1 MIVSIKKIKFS
12 MLVLASA
19 SKGRKKLLDQIALRH
34 KVIVSDFD
42 ETQLQE
48 LDPKLKVKL
57 LAKAKADSSL
67 KKLIRENHALNTFQ
81 ALLGCDSL
89 FEFEGEIFEKP
100 INKNQLISRW
110 QRMSGNSGLLHTGHY
125 LILKD
130 NFKSGIKS
138 ISRNKCF
145 EGVVS
150 TKIEFMCLSNFEIN
164 KYASTSEPYNCAGG
178 FAIEGNGGLFIK
190 KIDGCFSNVIG
201 LSLPWLKNNLERLS
215 LSRLLLDR

>member
-1 MIVSIKKIKFS
+1 MF
-12 MLVLASA
+12 VLASA
-19 SKGRKKLLDQIALRH
+19 SKARQKLLDQIALGH

-48 LDPKLKVKL
+48 SDPILKVKL

-89 FEFEGEIFEKP
+89 FEFDGQIFGKP
-100 INKNQLISRW
+100 TTKKQLISRW
-110 QRMSGNSGLLHTGHY
+110 QRMSGNSGFLHTGHY
-125 LILKD
+125 LISLD
-130 NFKSGIKS
+130 NFKSDKKS
-138 ISRNKCF
+138 ISLDKFC

-150 TKIEFMCLSNFEIN
+150 TKIEFMSLSNIEII
-164 KYASTSEPYNCAGG
+164 KYPSTSEPYNCAGG
-178 FAIEGNGGLFIK
+178 FAIEGYGGLFIK

-201 LSLPWLKNNLERLS
+201 LSLPWLKTNLEKFGFS
-215 LSRLLLDR
+215 ELL

>member
-1 MIVSIKKIKFS
+1 MF
-12 MLVLASA
+12 LLASA
-19 SKGRKKLLDQIALRH
+19 SKASQKLLDQIALRH

-48 LDPKLKVKL
+48 PDPILKVKL
-57 LAKAKADSSL
+57 LAKGKAESAL
-67 KKLIRENHALNTFQ
+67 KKLIEENHALNTYQ

-89 FEFEGEIFEKP
+89 FEFKGEIFEKP
-100 INKNQLISRW
+100 INKEQLISRW
-110 QRMSGNSGLLHTGHY
+110 ERMSGQSGFLHTGHY
-125 LILKD
+125 LISLD
-130 NFKSGIKS
+130 NSKSDMES
-138 ISRNKCF
+138 ISQNYSC

-150 TKIEFMCLSNFEIN
+150 TKIEFMNLSNLEID

-201 LSLPWLKNNLERLS
+201 LSLPWLKNNLEKFG

>member
-1 MIVSIKKIKFS
+1 MF
-12 MLVLASA
+12 VLASA
-19 SKGRKKLLDQIALRH
+19 SKARQKLLDQIALRH

-48 LDPKLKVKL
+48 LDPVLKVKL
-57 LAKAKADSSL
+57 LAKGKADSAL
-67 KKLIRENHALNTFQ
+67 KKLIKENHALNTFQ

-100 INKNQLISRW
+100 INREQLISRW
-110 QRMSGNSGLLHTGHY
+110 QRMSGKSGWLHTGHC
-125 LILKD
+125 LISID
-130 NFKSGIKS
+130 DFKSDIKS
-138 ISRNKCF
+138 ISLPKFC

-150 TKIEFMCLSNFEIN
+150 TKVEFMCLSNIEIN

-178 FAIEGNGGLFIK
+178 FAIEGNGGIFIK
-190 KIDGCFSNVIG
+190 KIDGCFTNVIG
-201 LSLPWLKNNLERLS
+201 LSLPWLKNNLEKLG

>member
-1 MIVSIKKIKFS
+1 MF
-12 MLVLASA
+12 VLASA
-19 SKGRKKLLDQIALRH
+19 SKARQKLLDQIALRH

-48 LDPKLKVKL
+48 PDPILKVKL
-57 LAKAKADSSL
+57 LAKGKADSAL
-67 KKLIRENHALNTFQ
+67 KKLIEENHALNTYQ

-89 FEFEGEIFEKP
+89 FEFKGEIFEKP
-100 INKNQLISRW
+100 INKEQLISRW
-110 QRMSGNSGLLHTGHY
+110 KRMSGQSGSLHTGHY
-125 LILKD
+125 LISLE
-130 NFKSGIKS
+130 NSKSGMEI
-138 ISRNKCF
+138 ISQNNSC

-150 TKIEFMCLSNFEIN
+150 TKIEFMNLSNFEIN

-201 LSLPWLKNNLERLS
+201 LSLPWLKNNLEKLG

>member
-1 MIVSIKKIKFS
+1 MF
-12 MLVLASA
+12 VLASA
-19 SKGRKKLLDQIALRH
+19 SKARQKLLDQIALRH

-48 LDPKLKVKL
+48 TDPILKVNL
-57 LAKAKADSSL
+57 LAKGKAESAL
-67 KKLIRENHALNTFQ
+67 KKLIEENHALNTYQ

-89 FEFEGEIFEKP
+89 FEFKGEIFEKP
-100 INKNQLISRW
+100 INKAQLISRW
-110 QRMSGNSGLLHTGHY
+110 KRMSGQSGFLHTGHY
-125 LILKD
+125 LISLGNSKAD
-130 NFKSGIKS
+130 MES
-138 ISRNKCF
+138 ISQNNSC

-150 TKIEFMCLSNFEIN
+150 TKIEFMNLSDFEIN

-201 LSLPWLKNNLERLS
+201 LSLPWLKNNLEKFG

>member
-1 MIVSIKKIKFS
+1 MF
-12 MLVLASA
+12 VLASA
-19 SKGRKKLLDQIALRH
+19 SKARQKLLDQIALRH

-48 LDPKLKVKL
+48 PDPILKVKL
-57 LAKAKADSSL
+57 LAKGKADNAL
-67 KKLIRENHALNTFQ
+67 KKLIEENHALNTFQ

-89 FEFEGEIFEKP
+89 FEFKGEIFEKP
-100 INKNQLISRW
+100 INKEQLISRW
-110 QRMSGNSGLLHTGHY
+110 QRMSGQSGFLHTGHY
-125 LILKD
+125 LISLD
-130 NFKSGIKS
+130 NSKSDMES
-138 ISRNKCF
+138 ISQSNSC

-150 TKIEFMCLSNFEIN
+150 TKIEFMNLSNFEIN

-201 LSLPWLKNNLERLS
+201 LSLPWLKNNLEKFG